1 MWSKWIPV
9 IYYLV
14 LWGGARVRGTVR
26 RWRQPL
32 LRGPEWLFNV
42 RVQPDFYE
50 GPGRKILLHFR
61 MKIFVSY
68 LIEVPL
74 TIVFFV
80 RRDYM
85 ALASLI
91 ILISVFIHVFH
102 VFNVHSAESQARQFA
117 VPEAEQ
123 PVAAMALSLKTRRLR
138 DYTNS
143 RLEIAIAFCTIVAFT
158 LLVRYYFSAPEHHNF
173 RLVFAQ
179 PIFWFYASLGILLA
193 KVIIIAWRAPLPQA
207 QMEEHMA
214 VREEA
219 RNVYIKVCD
228 RSRAILAVFILGW
241 PFFLSA
247 PGSMLEIIGI
257 ITLSVLLVLGIVLGV
272 WQEIRRKRILALA
285 LRAQPVKLPDF
296 SGQSEV
302 SGWPLCYQ
310 PSIPMIVLKGVRGY
324 SLNLA
329 NQFTQLGAAYL
340 VGLVTLCALLPPLY

>member
-42 RVQPDFYE
+42 HVQPDFYV
-50 GPGRKILLHFR
+50 GPGRKILLRYR

-74 TIVFFV
+74 TIVFFLRGNYAALPV
-80 RRDYM
+80 LILLM
-85 ALASLI
+85 AA
-91 ILISVFIHVFH
+91 FIHVFH
-102 VFNVHSAESQARQFA
+102 VFTVQSAERQARPFA
-117 VPEAEQ
+117 VAEAEQ
-123 PVAAMALSLKTRRLR
+123 PVAAVALSLKTRRLR
-138 DYTNS
+138 DYTNP
-143 RLEIAIAFCTIVAFT
+143 RLEIAIAFATIAAFA
-158 LLVRYYFSAPEHHNF
+158 LMVRYYFSAPEHHDF

-179 PIFWFYASLGILLA
+179 PIFWLYASFGILLA
-193 KVIIIAWRAPLPQA
+193 KVIIVAWRAPLPQF

-214 VREEA
+214 VREET
-219 RNVYIKVCD
+219 RNVYLKGCD
-228 RSRAILAVFILGW
+228 RSRALLAVFILGW
-241 PFFLSA
+241 PFILGA
-247 PGSMLEIIGI
+247 PRATLYLIGT
-257 ITLSVLLVLGIVLGV
+257 ITLIVLMVLGIVLGV

-340 VGLVTLCALLPPLY
+340 VGLVMLCALFPPIY